1 MVPSASSKSLRI
13 GSHFGPR
20 AHKTHRQR
28 ELLCS
33 LNLAVQYLPYPPALT
48 ECAKLGHLWLPCSLT
63 GWGKACV
70 WTDSVSSQ
78 PNCCYGSRAQS
89 WDTDVTSLPPAISAP
104 DQLPGVLRD
113 WKEHGASCPL
123 ALPVDHTVPH
133 LSEQK
138 WSTSSRINSPEC
150 VGNAHMQIDV
160 GNGPNPSP
168 LWWWHLSLDH

>member
-1 MVPSASSKSLRI
+1 MCATLQFKPCCPVSAL
-13 GSHFGPR
+13 
-20 AHKTHRQR
+20 
-28 ELLCS
+28 
-33 LNLAVQYLPYPPALT
+33 PPALT
-48 ECAKLGHLWLPCSLT
+48 ECSKLGHLWRPCSLT

-113 WKEHGASCPL
+113 WKEHGVSCPL
-123 ALPVDHTVPH
+123 ALPGDHTVPH